1 MSEYLV
7 EVDAIQNVD
16 ITTLTRSYMNILVC
30 VK

>member
-16 ITTLTRSYMNILVC
+16 ITALTRSPMNILVC